1 MEVITEVEC
10 RFCGAPCS
18 SPIIDGMAIFT
29 CHMCMKNQSIKLDIP
44 EAVVKAAEEGLD
56 ATDEFPEFSVSF
68 VDEEEI
74 VPKKKT
80 YKRSY

>member
-1 MEVITEVEC
+1 MEVITVVGC
-10 RFCGAPCS
+10 KFCGAPCS

-44 EAVVKAAEEGLD
+44 EVIVEAAKEGLD
-56 ATDEFPEFSVSF
+56 ATDELSEFSVVF
-68 VDEEEI
+68 DDEEEV

-80 YKRSY
+80 YKRSN